1 METSRKL
8 KIEDKDEEEVIKKSS
23 CSLGA
28 IFCLLLLVL
37 AISIGILLYLKY
49 KNFSLP
55 KINSNATSSS
65 VKIDDLKGKQSGE
78 AVKITLTEADLNKAI
93 SESQNFPLKK
103 PSLKVKADKIILSG
117 KTSNSVLGLS
127 VEVWITPFIEN
138 GQVKFK
144 ISDIKAS
151 GVTAPKKIADSL
163 NNSLSGYLNN
173 LIPVDNGVTITEIK
187 LFEGY
192 LELIGTK
199 N

>member
-1 METSRKL
+1 METSQKL
-8 KIEDKDEEEVIKKSS
+8 KIEDKDEEEVVKKSS
-23 CSLGA
+23 CSLGT

-37 AISIGILLYLKY
+37 IISIGILLYLKY
-49 KNFSLP
+49 KDFSLP
-55 KINSNATSSS
+55 KINSNTTSSS

-93 SESQNFPLKK
+93 AESQNFPLKK
-103 PSLKVKADKIILSG
+103 PSLRIKTDKIILSG
-117 KTSNSVLGLS
+117 RTSNSILGLS
-127 VEVWITPFIEN
+127 VEVWIIPFIEN

-173 LIPVDNGVTITEIK
+173 LIPVNNGVTVTEIK
-187 LFEGY
+187 LYEGY
-192 LELIGTK
+192 LELIGRK